1 MIVMQARIRSGYL
14 ARFIA
19 FSGVLALFTP
29 GAPAQDSSVKQTDQ
43 EIIIRVARVLNVRSG
58 AYLTGAA
65 IWVAGER
72 IKALGRESD
81 ILKEAPASARI
92 LELGDVTVL
101 PGLIDCHTHL
111 MARLP
116 EGANAYALNLLMK
129 SEAYRALEGAA
140 NARSTLEAGFTTVR
154 DVESEGSAY
163 ADVALRDAI
172 NNGLVAGPR
181 LRVATRAIAAVGQY
195 EPFGISPDLADFPTG
210 AQMVSGAEEAR
221 RAVREQI
228 GHGADLIKVYADWL
242 YPTLTVVEMQV
253 IVEEAHKANR
263 KVAAHAT
270 TTEGIHNAV
279 LAGVDSIEHGH
290 HAVRADLELM
300 KSKGVYLV
308 PTLSGLDAHIARKP
322 DDFASAKAQAYLQ
335 AIRQALAIARQ
346 IGVKIADGSDPE
358 SAARHGKNAEELQSM
373 VRRGLTT
380 LEAIR
385 AATTSAADLIGWS
398 DDVGAVEAGKFAD
411 LIAVQGDPLED
422 ITLLQHI
429 KFVMKGG
436 AVIKNDLSGV
446 H

>member
-1 MIVMQARIRSGYL
+1 MQTRNRFRYL
-14 ARFIA
+14 IECMALVGLMGFIA
-19 FSGVLALFTP
+19 P
-29 GAPAQDSSVKQTDQ
+29 GKLPAQDSAGQSDREQV
-43 EIIIRVARVLNVRSG
+43 IRAARVFDIHRG
-58 AYLTGAA
+58 AYIKNAA
-65 IWVAGER
+65 IWIRGER
-72 IKALGRESD
+72 IKAVGSAVD
-81 ILKEAPASARI
+81 VLKDAPASAEV
-92 LELGDVTVL
+92 LDLGDVTLL

-116 EGANAYALNLLMK
+116 SGADGYALNLLTK

-140 NARSTLEAGFTTVR
+140 DARATLEAGFTTVR
-154 DVESEGSAY
+154 DVESEGSGY

-172 NNGLVAGPR
+172 NNGLVVGPR
-181 LRVATRAIAAVGQY
+181 MRVATRGIAAVGQY
-195 EPFGISPDLADFPTG
+195 EPFGISPDLKGFPTG

-242 YPTLTVVEMQV
+242 YPTLTVAEMQV

-270 TTEGIHNAV
+270 TTEGIRNAV
-279 LAGVDSIEHGH
+279 LAGVDSIEHGS
-290 HAVRADLELM
+290 HADKADLELM
-300 KSKGVYLV
+300 KSKGIYLV
-308 PTLSGLDAHIARKP
+308 PTLSGTDAHLVKKP
-322 DDFASAKAQAYLQ
+322 DDFNSPRAKAYLD
-335 AIRQALAIARQ
+335 AIRQLIAMARQ
-346 IGVKIADGSDPE
+346 MGVKIADGSDPA

-373 VRRGLTT
+373 SRRGLTA

-385 AATTSAADLIGWS
+385 AATTSAADLIGWA

-411 LIAVQGDPLED
+411 LIAVQGDPLDD
-422 ITLLQHI
+422 IALLQHV

-436 AVIKNDLSGV
+436 TVIKNELGAA

>member
-1 MIVMQARIRSGYL
+1 MQTRNRFRYL
-14 ARFIA
+14 IQCM
-19 FSGVLALFTP
+19 ALVGLMGSITP
-29 GAPAQDSSVKQTDQ
+29 GRLPAQDSAGQPDR
-43 EIIIRVARVLNVRSG
+43 ERIIRAARVLDIHHG
-58 AYLTGAA
+58 AYIKNAA
-65 IWVAGER
+65 IWIRGER
-72 IKALGRESD
+72 IKAVGSAVD
-81 ILKEAPASARI
+81 VLKDAPASAEV
-92 LELGDVTVL
+92 LDLGDVTLL

-116 EGANAYALNLLMK
+116 SGADGYALNLLTK

-140 NARSTLEAGFTTVR
+140 DARATLEAGFTTVR
-154 DVESEGSAY
+154 DVESEGSGY

-172 NNGLVAGPR
+172 NNGLVVGPR
-181 LRVATRAIAAVGQY
+181 MRVATRGIAAVGQY
-195 EPFGISPDLADFPTG
+195 EPFGISPDLKGFPTG

-242 YPTLTVVEMQV
+242 YPTLTVAEMQV

-270 TTEGIHNAV
+270 TTEGIRNAV
-279 LAGVDSIEHGH
+279 LAGVDSIEHGF
-290 HAVRADLELM
+290 HADKADLELM

-308 PTLSGLDAHIARKP
+308 PTLSGTDAHLVKKP
-322 DDFASAKAQAYLQ
+322 DDFNSPRAKAYLE
-335 AIRQALAIARQ
+335 AIRQLIAMARQ
-346 IGVKIADGSDPE
+346 MGVKIADGSDPA

-373 VRRGLTT
+373 SRRGLTA

-385 AATTSAADLIGWS
+385 AATTSAADLIGWA

-411 LIAVQGDPLED
+411 LIAVQGDPLDD
-422 ITLLQHI
+422 IALLQHV

-436 AVIKNDLSGV
+436 TVIKNELGAA